1 MRKRLAIGAMAVAA
15 VAVAGCS
22 SSGGSHTSAAST
34 PSTTGGAAAGSPQA
48 TTGPATGT
56 AACDAINQTLN
67 SVMGD
72 AAKAKA
78 TKKLT
83 VQQAKEAKLAVNL
96 KANAQKFIDD
106 QSKSG
111 ITPTLKSAEKIIA
124 GNVDSYYA
132 NYSKP
137 DSGGYGL
144 KIINALGQVKQQCGA
159 APWRSR
165 DEVVE
170 HSRHL
175 GFLNSGAGRWAAR

>member
-22 SSGGSHTSAAST
+22 SSGGGKHDSAAST
-34 PSTTGGAAAGSPQA
+34 PAATSGAASSAAGSAQA

-67 SVMGD
+67 TVMGD

-83 VQQAKEAKLAVNL
+83 VQEAKQAQLATNL
-96 KANAQKFIDD
+96 KANAQKFTDD
-106 QSKSG
+106 QAESG

-137 DSGGYGL
+137 NSGGYGL
-144 KIINALGQVKQQCGA
+144 KIINALGQVKQQCGT
-159 APWRSR
+159 APWQT
-165 DEVVE
+165 
-170 HSRHL
+170 
-175 GFLNSGAGRWAAR
+175 AI

>member
-22 SSGGSHTSAAST
+22 SSGGGKHDSAAST
-34 PSTTGGAAAGSPQA
+34 PAASAPAATSSAASSAAGSAQA

-67 SVMGD
+67 SVMSD

-83 VQQAKEAKLAVNL
+83 VQEAKQAQLATNL
-96 KANAQKFIDD
+96 KANAQKFTDD
-106 QSKSG
+106 QAESG

-137 DSGGYGL
+137 NSGGYGL
-144 KIINALGQVKQQCGA
+144 KIINALGQVKQECGA
-159 APWRSR
+159 APWQT
-165 DEVVE
+165 
-170 HSRHL
+170 
-175 GFLNSGAGRWAAR
+175 AI